1 MEDLY
6 TKINESFNALL
17 MLSELYKSG
26 NTDIIN
32 VLNEVENGG

>member
-6 TKINESFNALL
+6 NKIDESFSALL
-17 MLSELYKSG
+17 MLTELYKSG